1 MNMTISNPI
10 QTGRKLRRR
19 RWAAA
24 TALLTI
30 LTVTLCVAMLLLGNT
45 TYPIETVVRVLLGE
59 DIGGASFAVKTLR
72 LPRMLAGLF
81 AGFAFGIGGSTFQT
95 LLRNP
100 LASPNIIGISSGS
113 SAAAVFCILVLH
125 TSGAVVSVAAVIA
138 GLLTTALIYALS
150 SAGSF
155 SGGRLILIG
164 IGMQAMLGA
173 LVSYLLLGA
182 SSYDVPAAL
191 RWLSGSLNG
200 IRLSD
205 TPVLMLSVAL
215 LSPVILLLGSRLRI
229 LELGEQSATALG
241 VNTNKTRVALVL
253 SAVCLIALAT
263 ATTGPIAFVS
273 FLAGPIAKRLVGAGF
288 SSELPA
294 GLMGAVLVLGAD
306 LLGQF
311 AFGTRFPVGVIT
323 GMLGAP
329 FLLFLLIRMNRTGG
343 L

>member
-10 QTGRKLRRR
+10 HTGRKLRRR

-30 LTVTLCVAMLLLGNT
+30 LTATLCVAMLLLGNT

-81 AGFAFGIGGSTFQT
+81 AGFAFGIAGSTFQT

-205 TPVLMLSVAL
+205 TPVLMLSVTL

-263 ATTGPIAFVS
+263 ATTGPIALVS